1 MLKKSHLEKV
11 MSNFFKQYFYQPT
24 IVESGLFDFML
35 SRVIAMFLQLE
46 IVIDGSINE
55 WVSPE
60 SIHFWPMEMRG
71 VWGEAEGHLLGLL
84 KREFKHWVIV
94 LSTQRFLFLDTMNF
108 QIYI

>member
-46 IVIDGSINE
+46 IVIDGSRNG

-60 SIHFWPMEMRG
+60 CIHFWPMEMRRLG
-71 VWGEAEGHLLGLL
+71 RGLGPSVRVAEKGIQALGDRAFNS
-84 KREFKHWVIV
+84 K
-94 LSTQRFLFLDTMNF
+94 LFF
-108 QIYI
+108 F